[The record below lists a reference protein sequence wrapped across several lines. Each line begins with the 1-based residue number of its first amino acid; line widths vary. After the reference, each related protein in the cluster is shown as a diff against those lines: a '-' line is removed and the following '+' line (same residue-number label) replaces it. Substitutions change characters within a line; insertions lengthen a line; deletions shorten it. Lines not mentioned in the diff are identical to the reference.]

1 MRHVIKKILKEDQ
14 VNLFNDD
21 TDYVPC
27 SHFTNTNE
35 NELCKKLD
43 NLRSWLYSDS
53 GLGMKNIINAKLSI
67 LAELANFNEEYQ
79 EPLKLLYQTGK
90 YTTIKNTNGKF
101 IDKRMENKFIVY
113 GDDGKWHHVNKLNTN
128 YRDLAELL
136 TELLNRGGVVEE
148 LNNESAIGLQKYLL
162 SIKGKLSRVLDKYFD
177 VDDYKEFIRNTK
189 NTSSKG
195 EKAENYVK
203 GVIEKF
209 GMTILYQGGNGD
221 FVDMLYGIDLIV
233 SYKGKVYTI
242 QIKNSNKEITKSIGE
257 YRYKNIDYFS
267 SPHNIGIV
275 IYNKDENS
283 FIIDRNGE
291 LVK

>member
-136 TELLNRGGVVEE
+136 TELLNRGGMVEE

-162 SIKGKLSRVLDKYFD
+162 SIKGKLSRTLDKYFD